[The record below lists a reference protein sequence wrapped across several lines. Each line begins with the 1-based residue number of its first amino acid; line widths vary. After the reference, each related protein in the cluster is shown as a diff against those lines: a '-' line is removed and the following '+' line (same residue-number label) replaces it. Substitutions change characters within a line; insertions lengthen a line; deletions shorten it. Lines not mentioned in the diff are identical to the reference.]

1 MSSNSQKSDEELA
14 KLTQGGDLPAFDEL
28 SQRYWPRIRRFLM
41 GILDHAAAADV
52 TQESLLRAYHKIHLY
67 NPQKSFAP
75 WIFTLAR
82 RVALNEKKRKSK
94 RKEDSI
100 QDHNLPSHEESAEN
114 RLLQPLWALAAE
126 VLNEKSYQALRLHYA
141 EDLSIRE
148 IAQIIGK
155 TETGVKVLL
164 FRARQKLQKKAN
176 IRGISL

>member
-14 KLTQGGDLPAFDEL
+14 RLTQGGDLPAFDEL
-28 SQRYWPRIRRFLM
+28 SKRYWSRIQRFLM
-41 GILDHAAAADV
+41 GILDHTAAADA

-75 WIFTLAR
+75 WLFKIAR

-94 RKEDSI
+94 RREDSI
-100 QDHNLPSHEESAEN
+100 MDHHLPSYEESVEN

-126 VLNEKSYQALRLHYA
+126 VLNEASYQALRLHYA

-148 IAQIIGK
+148 IGKIMGK
-155 TETGVKVLL
+155 TETGIKVIL
-164 FRARQKLQKKAN
+164 FRARQKLQKKAGT
-176 IRGISL
+176 RGISL

>member
-1 MSSNSQKSDEELA
+1 MSSLSQRSDEELA
-14 KLTQGGDLPAFDEL
+14 KLTQGGDLQAFNEL
-28 SQRYWPRIRRFLM
+28 SQRYWTRIQRLLM
-41 GILDHAAAADV
+41 SILDHAASSDA

-75 WIFTLAR
+75 WIFTIAR

-100 QDHNLPSHEESAEN
+100 QDHNLPSDVESVEN

-148 IAQIIGK
+148 IAKIMGK
-155 TETGVKVLL
+155 TETGIKVIL
-164 FRARQKLQKKAN
+164 FRARRKLQKIAA